1 MSARAFALCVA
12 FILAGCKPNR
22 TFEPEPLLAP
32 ADDLVL
38 AVSNNNWSDVVIY
51 MVHDGRRTRFTAV
64 TAAGSASIVIPP
76 RFVSSNGTVQ
86 IVVHR
91 IGGDDD
97 YVSPTVSIRMGH
109 TVALTLESN
118 LVRSTVGVW

>member
-1 MSARAFALCVA
+1 MIVRTLALCAALLV
-12 FILAGCKPNR
+12 AGCKPHR
-22 TFEPEPLLAP
+22 AAEPMLLTG
-32 ADDLVL
+32 DDLMLEV
-38 AVSNNNWSDVVIY
+38 ANNNWSDVVIY

-64 TAAGSASIVIPP
+64 TAAASASIVIPS

-91 IGGDDD
+91 IGGNDE
-97 YVSPTVSIRMGH
+97 YVSPTVSVRMGH

-118 LVRSTVGVW
+118 LMRSTVGVW

>member
-1 MSARAFALCVA
+1 
-12 FILAGCKPNR
+12 
-22 TFEPEPLLAP
+22 
-32 ADDLVL
+32 
-38 AVSNNNWSDVVIY
+38 

-64 TAAGSASIVIPP
+64 TAAASASIVIPA
-76 RFVSSNGTVQ
+76 RYVSSNGTVQ

-91 IGGDDD
+91 IGGNDD